1 MAIELYPW
9 IHPETGQKRWYF
21 NAWREAIGLK
31 TEEKYPWGDHV
42 TLRGKVGEN
51 LAAEKIKMSAWFDE
65 QKNLHLDYFEG
76 AGMIGQDKVRHDVEK
91 YLTLYGG
98 LELLD

>member
-9 IHPETGQKRWYF
+9 VHPETGQKRWYF
-21 NAWREAIGLK
+21 NAWREAIGL
-31 TEEKYPWGDHV
+31 EVEKYPWGDSV
-42 TLRGKVGEN
+42 TLHGKTGEN
-51 LAAEKIKMSAWFDE
+51 RAAEKIKMGAWFDE

-76 AGMIGQDKVRHDVEK
+76 AGMISQDKVRHDVEK
-91 YLTLYGG
+91 YLALYGG

>member
-1 MAIELYPW
+1 MALELYPW

-31 TEEKYPWGDHV
+31 VGKYPGDFM
-42 TLRGKVGEN
+42 TLRGKTGEN
-51 LAAEKIKMSAWFDE
+51 LAAEKIAMSAWFDE
-65 QKNLHLDYFEG
+65 QKNLHLDYFNG
-76 AGMIGQDKVRHDVEK
+76 AGMISQDKVRHDVEK
-91 YLTLYGG
+91 YLALYGG

>member
-31 TEEKYPWGDHV
+31 AGKYPGDFV
-42 TLRGKVGEN
+42 TRRGKMGEN

-76 AGMIGQDKVRHDVEK
+76 AGMISQDKVRRDVEK
-91 YLTLYGG
+91 HLALYGG

>member
-9 IHPETGQKRWYF
+9 THPETGQKRWYF
-21 NAWREAIGLK
+21 NAWREAIGL
-31 TEEKYPWGDHV
+31 EAEKYPWGDSV
-42 TLRGKVGEN
+42 TLRGKAGEN
-51 LAAEKIKMSAWFDE
+51 RAAEKIKMSAWFDE

-76 AGMIGQDKVRHDVEK
+76 AGMISQDKVRHDVEK
-91 YLTLYGG
+91 HLALYGG

>member
-1 MAIELYPW
+1 MALELYPW

-31 TEEKYPWGDHV
+31 AGKYPGDFV
-42 TLRGKVGEN
+42 TLRGKMGEN

-76 AGMIGQDKVRHDVEK
+76 AGMISQDKVRRDVEK
-91 YLTLYGG
+91 HLALYGG

>member
-1 MAIELYPW
+1 MALELYPW

-31 TEEKYPWGDHV
+31 AGKYPGDFV
-42 TLRGKVGEN
+42 TLHGKTGEN

-65 QKNLHLDYFEG
+65 EKNLHLDYFNG
-76 AGMIGQDKVRHDVEK
+76 AGMISQDKVRHDVEK
-91 YLTLYGG
+91 HLALYGG

>member
-1 MAIELYPW
+1 MALELYPW

-31 TEEKYPWGDHV
+31 AGKYPGDFV
-42 TLRGKVGEN
+42 TLRGKMGEN
-51 LAAEKIKMSAWFDE
+51 LAAEKIKMSASFDE

-76 AGMIGQDKVRHDVEK
+76 AGMISQDKVRHDVEK
-91 YLTLYGG
+91 HLALYGG